1 MRRFSGL
8 LLLLACASS
17 FAGEMLV
24 IAHRGASGELPEHTM
39 AAYMRA
45 IEQGADY
52 IEPDLVATRD
62 GHLIA
67 RHEHLL
73 GMEDGEATTNV
84 AEVFPERLR
93 EGELYGQPVRGW
105 FVEDFTLEEVRRL
118 RARERMPQVRP
129 ESAAHDD
136 RYPIPTF
143 QEVAALA
150 ARAGVGLY
158 PELKQPEH
166 FAALGIDVVERFLD
180 EIQRASIDPH
190 GELFVQSFHPP
201 TLRRIR
207 QALGPSVKLVHLDRE
222 APDLAEVATYANGV
236 GVPMTVAMQP
246 AFLMSAH
253 IYGLVVHPYTL
264 RAEPRFLPEGVTFE
278 QALEALR
285 AAGADGVF
293 TDFPGRARRHLSD
306 G

>member
-1 MRRFSGL
+1 MKRICCV
-8 LLLLACASS
+8 LLLLAATHGA
-17 FAGEMLV
+17 AGEMLV
-24 IAHRGASGELPEHTM
+24 IAHRGASGELPEHTI
-39 AAYMRA
+39 AAYTRA

-73 GMEDGEATTNV
+73 AMEEGEATTNV

-93 EGELYGQPVRGW
+93 AGELYGQPVRGW
-105 FVEDFTLEEVRRL
+105 FVEDFTLAEIRRL

-129 ESAAHDD
+129 GSAAHDD

-150 ARAGVGLY
+150 EQAGVGLY

-166 FAALGIDVVERFLD
+166 FAALGIDVVARFQEEL
-180 EIQRASIDPH
+180 QRAAVNPQ
-190 GELFVQSFHPP
+190 GPLFVQSFHPP
-201 TLRRIR
+201 TLRRLR
-207 QALGPSVKLVHLDRE
+207 EALGPHVKLVHLDRE
-222 APDLAEVATYANGV
+222 APDLADVATYANGI
-236 GVPMTVAMQP
+236 GVPLAVAMQP
-246 AFLMSAH
+246 AFVMSAH

-264 RAEPRFLPEGVTFE
+264 RAEPRFLPQDVTFE
-278 QALEALR
+278 QVLDALR

-293 TDFPGRARRHLSD
+293 TDFPGRARRHL
-306 G
+306 GGG